1 MKKEDVAVI
10 AKSLTNI
17 KNALD
22 ELDSALKKKD
32 SGGAEI
38 AKRKILEL
46 QVQINRL
53 L

>member
-10 AKSLTNI
+10 AKLLTNM
-17 KNALD
+17 KNSLD
-22 ELDSALKKKD
+22 ELDSALKKRD
-32 SGGAEI
+32 SVGADI